1 MQVHSRSL
9 TKKILSDSKNNPLVL
24 VSCVFMSLW
33 LRINRYITLSVVKP
47 EKNDYTILL
56 NTKFFLVINSY
67 YGFKYNDL
75 FLTFRFCEICQRY
88 SHITNLHCPKCD
100 RCTTK
105 VSFIQGHYPII
116 L

>member
-47 EKNDYTILL
+47 EKTIIQYSLTLNFSLL
-56 NTKFFLVINSY
+56 
-67 YGFKYNDL
+67 
-75 FLTFRFCEICQRY
+75 
-88 SHITNLHCPKCD
+88 
-100 RCTTK
+100 
-105 VSFIQGHYPII
+105 
-116 L
+116 